1 MVTKIPSLT
10 NDETKMIEMIDQ
22 LIRLLENAPDVKSIP
37 ELIADARY
45 LEEKLSRKKDEPEP
59 YITSEIGKKDI
70 FSAKS
75 PNFNVRIFSNG

>member
-1 MVTKIPSLT
+1 
-10 NDETKMIEMIDQ
+10 MIDQ

-59 YITSEIGKKDI
+59 YITSELSSLEQVFKFNGKELPDPDPTM
-70 FSAKS
+70 SARHKS
-75 PNFNVRIFSNG
+75 PNSNVRIFSNG